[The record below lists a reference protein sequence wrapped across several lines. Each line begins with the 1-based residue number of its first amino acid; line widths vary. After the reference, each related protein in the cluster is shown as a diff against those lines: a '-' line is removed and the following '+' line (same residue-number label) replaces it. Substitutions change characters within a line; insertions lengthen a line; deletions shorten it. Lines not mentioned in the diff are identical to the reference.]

1 MTEISAS
8 GSKGREAIDL
18 LNAVWLGLLL
28 LGIMAAAV
36 NGRIEVVTEAA
47 LSAAQNGVTI
57 CIELI
62 GIMTMWLGLLKVAE
76 KAGLVEL
83 LARAVRPLTRLL
95 FPSIPPGHPAMGAI
109 IMNISANVLGLGN
122 AATPFGLKA
131 MQEMQKLNQNSDTAS
146 DAMCTFLAINTSCIT
161 LIPATIIG
169 VRAAAHSA
177 NPTEIVGPTILATAC
192 AMVVAITADILLR
205 RLYYMGRR
213 R

>member
-1 MTEISAS
+1 MI
-8 GSKGREAIDL
+8 
-18 LNAVWLGLLL
+18 
-28 LGIMAAAV
+28 GIIAAAV

-47 LSAAQNGVTI
+47 LSSAQGGVEV
-57 CIELI
+57 CLELV
-62 GIMTMWLGLLKVAE
+62 GIMTMWLGLLKIAE

-83 LARAVRPLTRLL
+83 LARGVRPLTKLL

-131 MQEMQKLNQNSDTAS
+131 MQEMQKLNRDSETAS

-177 NPTEIVGPTILATAC
+177 NPTEIVGPTILATSC
-192 AMVVAITADILLR
+192 AMVVAITADAVLR
-205 RLYYMGRR
+205 RLYYLRR
-213 R
+213 RR